1 MKKIKLFI
9 SAPIAGFEN
18 EEEYIEYRDKV
29 VNLLEDIKR
38 AIYLED
44 IYSAISEVN
53 SVDVYDSPVQS
64 AVKDLAALRESTH
77 FILFYPKKVPSSA
90 LVELGYALAENKKLL
105 LIVNTRKD
113 LPYMVQG
120 FEHVEYY
127 NTKVL
132 ENNIEEVQIG
142 DILYFLKN

>member
-64 AVKDLAALRESTH
+64 AVNPVPRAAET
-77 FILFYPKKVPSSA
+77 
-90 LVELGYALAENKKLL
+90 LGAKS
-105 LIVNTRKD
+105 
-113 LPYMVQG
+113 LP
-120 FEHVEYY
+120 
-127 NTKVL
+127 
-132 ENNIEEVQIG
+132 
-142 DILYFLKN
+142 

>member
-18 EEEYIEYRDKV
+18 EEEYMEYRDKV
-29 VNLLEDIKR
+29 VNLVEDIKR
-38 AIYLED
+38 AVSIKD

-53 SVDVYDSPVQS
+53 SVDAYDSPVQS
-64 AVKDLAALRESTH
+64 AIQDLSALRESTH

-90 LVELGYALAENKKLL
+90 LVELGYALAEKKKLL

-132 ENNIEEVQIG
+132 EKNIENVQMR
-142 DILYFLKN
+142 DILHFLNY